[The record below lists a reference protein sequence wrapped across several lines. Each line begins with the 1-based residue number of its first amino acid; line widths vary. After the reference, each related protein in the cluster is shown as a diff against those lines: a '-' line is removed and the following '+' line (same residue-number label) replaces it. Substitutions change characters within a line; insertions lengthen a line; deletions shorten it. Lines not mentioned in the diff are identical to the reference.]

1 MVYDMTS
8 GRPIKVITTFAIPLF
23 IGSIFQQIY
32 NMVDSIVVGNYV
44 GANALAAVG
53 ACTGAFN
60 LMLALIVGLTGGM
73 SVVIAQYFGA
83 KNMNMVKQ
91 TFLTS
96 TLIKLLTGVVITFA
110 GIALARPLLRV
121 LNTPESIMADAHIY
135 LVIMFIGTLANC
147 MYNGMSSVLRSMGNS
162 TIPLVIL
169 IMASLINVGLD
180 LLFVI
185 VFNMGVAGVA
195 TATVLAQ
202 LISAIAAMI
211 YTFVKIPELRF
222 SFKELRLEKAIAKE
236 VIRIGFPAAL
246 SSCGVSI
253 SVMFMQRAINAY
265 GEDTIAAY
273 TVGNKAE
280 NVGMALSYSIGTAV
294 GTFCGQNIGAEILN
308 VSKRVCTQAT
318 SSPLVMQ

>member
-91 TFLTS
+91 TFITS
-96 TLIKLLTGVVITFA
+96 TLINLLTGVVITFA

-180 LLFVI
+180 L
-185 VFNMGVAGVA
+185 
-195 TATVLAQ
+195 
-202 LISAIAAMI
+202 
-211 YTFVKIPELRF
+211 
-222 SFKELRLEKAIAKE
+222 
-236 VIRIGFPAAL
+236 
-246 SSCGVSI
+246 
-253 SVMFMQRAINAY
+253 
-265 GEDTIAAY
+265 
-273 TVGNKAE
+273 
-280 NVGMALSYSIGTAV
+280 
-294 GTFCGQNIGAEILN
+294 
-308 VSKRVCTQAT
+308 
-318 SSPLVMQ
+318 